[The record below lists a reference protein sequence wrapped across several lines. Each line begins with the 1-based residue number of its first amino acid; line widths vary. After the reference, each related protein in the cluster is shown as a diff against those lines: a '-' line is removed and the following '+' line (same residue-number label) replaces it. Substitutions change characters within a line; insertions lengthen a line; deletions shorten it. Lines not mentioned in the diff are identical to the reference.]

1 MFTEKEQM
9 RYARQWVMP
18 QIGEDGQKKL
28 KDSHVLVAGVGGLGS
43 LSSFYLTSLG
53 VGHLTIIDHGSVQ
66 LSDLNRQILY
76 SEKDLGLKKA
86 KVASEKLFLL
96 NSDILIESFCQKI
109 TNENILSLIRKVH
122 IVVDGTDNFETR
134 LILNKACFE
143 KGIPYIYG
151 GIFGF
156 KGRMTTFIPGR
167 SPCMECLYPK
177 KEEGSQVV
185 PVVGPIPGLIAA
197 LQVLEALKLIIEFGK
212 PLAGK
217 LLSFDGETMG
227 LRYFDII
234 KRPGCR
240 ICSA

>member
-1 MFTEKEQM
+1 M
-9 RYARQWVMP
+9 RYARQWLMP
-18 QIGEDGQKKL
+18 QIGEEGQKKL
-28 KDSHVLVAGVGGLGS
+28 KDANVLVAGVGGLGC

-53 VGHLTIIDHGSVQ
+53 VGHLTLIDHGSVQ

-76 SEKDLGLKKA
+76 NEKDLGLKKA
-86 KVASEKLFLL
+86 RIASEKLSLL
-96 NSDILIESFCQKI
+96 NSNILIESYCQEI
-109 TNENILSLIRKVH
+109 TSENILSLIKKVH

-134 LILNKACFE
+134 RILNKACFK

-151 GIFGF
+151 GIFGL

-177 KEEGSQVV
+177 KEKGSQVV
-185 PVVGPIPGLIAA
+185 PVVGPIPGLIAT

-217 LLSFDGETMG
+217 LFSFDGETMA
-227 LRYFDII
+227 LSYFDIK
-234 KRPGCR
+234 KRPGCQV
-240 ICSA
+240 CSVW